1 MGNAAKKHA
10 SDKENENSPVAK
22 AESKHIDKNLASDY
36 HQAEKQIKL
45 LLLGAGESGKS
56 TIFKQITQLYGKG
69 YGDEDRAAFTDRIFK
84 NCIEGLQVLTRNSD
98 LLDESCQVADSL
110 ADSKKWVIE
119 LKDSMEFRVTP
130 TFAKH
135 CKLLWAD
142 QGLKNTFGYRSRFQ
156 IPDATPYFFD
166 KIDEIADPS
175 YIPTYN
181 DLLMCR
187 ARTTGIVQTD
197 FMVHGQG
204 FKLVDVGGQRSERKK
219 WMHYFDDVTAV
230 VFVAALSEYDQR
242 CFEDWEVNRVD
253 EALALFKE
261 TLASKWLQK
270 CHTILFLNK
279 KDIFAEKI
287 KKVPLKDHFP
297 EYTGG
302 DNFELAV
309 EYVKSQ
315 FLACNESKD
324 IRVFVHVTCATNGD
338 NVSFTFAAVSD
349 ILVSESLKKSGLT

>member
-1 MGNAAKKHA
+1 MGNTNKKHG
-10 SDKENENSPVAK
+10 DKDYENSPAAK
-22 AESKHIDKNLASDY
+22 AESKTIDKNLAADF
-36 HQAEKQIKL
+36 HQTEKFIKL

-69 YGDEDRAAFTDRIFK
+69 YDDSERAQFTDRIFK

-98 LLDESCQVADSL
+98 LVDDVSCRTSESL
-110 ADSKKWVIE
+110 ADSKKWVLE
-119 LKDSMEFRVTP
+119 LKDSEDFKVTP

-142 QGLKNTFGYRSRFQ
+142 QGIQNTFAYRAKFQ
-156 IPDATPYFFD
+156 IPDATPYFFER
-166 KIDEIADPS
+166 IEEIAQPEYIPS
-175 YIPTYN
+175 YK

-197 FMVHGQG
+197 FNVHGQG

-219 WMHYFDDVTAV
+219 WMHYFEDVTAV
-230 VFVAALSEYDQR
+230 VFVAAISEYDQR
-242 CFEDWEVNRVD
+242 CYEDLETNRID
-253 EALALFKE
+253 EALNLFKE

-279 KDIFAEKI
+279 RDLFAEKI
-287 KKVPLKDHFP
+287 KKSPLSAHFP
-297 EYTGG
+297 SYTGG
-302 DNFELAV
+302 DNYDLAV
-309 EYVKSQ
+309 EFIKSQ
-315 FLACNESKD
+315 FLAQNESKD
-324 IRVFVHVTCATNGD
+324 IRIFVHVTCATDRD

-349 ILVSESLKKSGLT
+349 ILVSESLKRSGLT